1 MEFPFD
7 TVESMFEFRANEVVG
22 KIAPRPLLLLHSS
35 NDSVTPTEQS
45 VRLFEHARQPTDL
58 HLFAETDHFMFSDEN
73 PRVVVGDPRLA
84 RQIFPGA
91 RVIAMAETPVVA
103 AAELERFAAAIFRAT
118 GMSEDHAAQV
128 AHVLVWSNLRG
139 NDGHGVQRIPRY
151 IEIIDEGGLNP
162 KPSMSL
168 RLDAPAARRDRR
180 RPRRG
185 SHLHDLRRR
194 PGDGEGESV
203 RHRPRAGAPHDAHGG
218 DRLLHAARR
227 RARHGGNR
235 GDRVDPEHAL
245 SRQQQSLGLDQPACR
260 SPCRA
265 AARSRIVLDMATSV
279 VSLGRLAQMRRAG
292 TKLDARLGARRRR
305 RCHDRRGQGRAA
317 AALGGAKGAGLS
329 LMAECI
335 ASILTGNAILA
346 PALSEGGA
354 AALHRQNSFL
364 IAIDIARFTDPA
376 LFRAGVARLADVLK
390 ALPRQAGFD
399 EILLPG
405 ERGDRT
411 YAARRAR
418 GIPLPP
424 AVWADLARVAGR
436 FGVAMPAQLPA

>member
-1 MEFPFD
+1 
-7 TVESMFEFRANEVVG
+7 
-22 KIAPRPLLLLHSS
+22 
-35 NDSVTPTEQS
+35 
-45 VRLFEHARQPTDL
+45 
-58 HLFAETDHFMFSDEN
+58 
-73 PRVVVGDPRLA
+73 
-84 RQIFPGA
+84 
-91 RVIAMAETPVVA
+91 MAETPLVA
-103 AAELERFAAAIFRAT
+103 ADGLENFAAAVFRAT

-162 KPSMSL
+162 KPSMTL
-168 RLDAPAARRDRR
+168 RLDAPAAV
-180 RPRRG
+180 
-185 SHLHDLRRR
+185 LI
-194 PGDGEGESV
+194 
-203 RHRPRAGAPHDAHGG
+203 DA
-218 DRLLHAARR
+218 D
-227 RARHGGNR
+227 
-235 GDRVDPEHAL
+235 
-245 SRQQQSLGLDQPACR
+245 
-260 SPCRA
+260 RA
-265 AARSRIVLDMATSV
+265 AGQISMIFAADQAMAKAKASGIGLALVRRTTHTAAIGFYTRRVAERGMAALAATASIPNMPYHGSSKASVSTSPLSFAVPGGGAKPIVLDMATSV

-292 TKLDARLGARRRR
+292 TKLEPGWALDADGVATT
-305 RCHDRRGQGRAA
+305 DAA
-317 AALGGAKGAGLS
+317 KAELPLPLGGAKGAGLA

-364 IAIDIARFTDPA
+364 IAIDIARFGDPA

-411 YAARRAR
+411 YEARRAR
-418 GIPLPP
+418 GIPIPP
-424 AVWADLARVAGR
+424 AVWADLARVAER
-436 FGVAMPAQLPA
+436 FGVALPAQLPA